1 MKYLSAASTEVN
13 ALLTLLKVTS
23 QNGDKVRTEMV
34 NKTYRNIAK
43 IYANNASRTPQ
54 ASEANLDAL
63 LQALNVQVLKSAL
76 KAAEVNA
83 NRLADAYALTAKAA
97 MQTVNESVG
106 GGGADEVE
114 LMIDAEESTPEA
126 E

>member
-1 MKYLSAASTEVN
+1 
-13 ALLTLLKVTS
+13 
-23 QNGDKVRTEMV
+23 MV

-106 GGGADEVE
+106 GGGAEEVE